1 MSQRWLRY
9 VHAGITGFGTL
20 SDDRISVHAGDL
32 YTNATPTGQTL
43 NLGEV
48 KLLLPTPPMLIIT
61 SPGPLWTGEP
71 FLASVLLLRT
81 TTLLLATK

>member
-32 YTNATPTGQTL
+32 YTKATPTGQTL

-48 KLLLPTPPMLIIT
+48 K
-61 SPGPLWTGEP
+61 GEKIL
-71 FLASVLLLRT
+71 FA
-81 TTLLLATK
+81 